1 MADREILSREEI
13 EALLS
18 GVDQVAE
25 AADALES
32 DAEVRAYDLASQD
45 HVVGGR
51 LPTLELLGEKFAR
64 QLRLDMQQL
73 LRYPIE
79 VGAGGVQI
87 QKYSD
92 YAASL
97 YVPTSISIVR
107 FAPLSGHGLVV
118 IDAKLV
124 SRMVD
129 QYFGGDGKNIS
140 VEGRDFTPTEKR
152 VVEKVLD
159 LIYRDLADAWSEAL
173 PVTLTTTGSESNPAL
188 VNLFSD
194 DEVMMVNSYHIELE
208 SGGGEIHIALPYA
221 VLEPHKSVLDTSVKT
236 EIKAK
241 DEAWRPALQ
250 SRLLTCEVPLRCEI
264 ANRTLLLRE
273 VLSLK
278 VGDFITVDMPD
289 VHQVFAGE
297 VPSFAAK
304 LGESKGNLALE
315 YVSREVAQ

>member
-18 GVDQVAE
+18 GVDQVAS
-25 AADALES
+25 AADEAEPV
-32 DAEVRAYDLASQD
+32 AEVRSYDLASQD

-64 QLRLDMQQL
+64 QLRIDMQQL
-73 LRYPIE
+73 LRYQVS

-87 QKYSD
+87 QKYGD
-92 YAASL
+92 YASTL
-97 YVPTSISIVR
+97 YVPTSISVVR
-107 FAPLSGHGLVV
+107 FSPLSGHGLVV

-129 QYFGGDGKNIS
+129 QYFGGDGKHIT

-152 VVEKVLD
+152 VIEKILE
-159 LIYRDLADAWSEAL
+159 LIFRDLSDAWSEAL
-173 PVTLTTTGSESNPAL
+173 PVTLTTVSTESNPAL
-188 VNLFSD
+188 VNLFSE

-221 VLEPHKSVLDTSVKT
+221 ALEPHKSVLDTSVKA
-236 EIKAK
+236 EVKAK

-250 SRLLTCEVPLRCEI
+250 ARLLSCEVPLRCEI
-264 ANRTLLLRE
+264 ASRSLRLKE
-273 VLSLK
+273 LLSLK
-278 VGDFITVDMPD
+278 VGDFISVEMPE
-289 VHQVFAGE
+289 VHQVYAGE

-315 YVSREVAQ
+315 YVSRELSL